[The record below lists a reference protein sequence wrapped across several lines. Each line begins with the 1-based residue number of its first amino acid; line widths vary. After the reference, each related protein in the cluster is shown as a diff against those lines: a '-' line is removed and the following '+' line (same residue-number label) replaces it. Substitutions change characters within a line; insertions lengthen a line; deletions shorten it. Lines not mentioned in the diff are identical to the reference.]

1 MKNSRRLKAWK
12 AGLKQ
17 KRAEGGVGKL
27 DGVALAVFFEF
38 GKGVV
43 GEDRRAVNEE
53 LWFVVLKLRK

>member
-1 MKNSRRLKAWK
+1 
-12 AGLKQ
+12 
-17 KRAEGGVGKL
+17 VGKL